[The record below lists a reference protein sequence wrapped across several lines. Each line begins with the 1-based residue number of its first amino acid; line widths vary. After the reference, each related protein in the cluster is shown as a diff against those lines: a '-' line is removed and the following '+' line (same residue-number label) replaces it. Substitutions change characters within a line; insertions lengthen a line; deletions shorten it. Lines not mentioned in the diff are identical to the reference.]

1 MRVVIR
7 LLKIRKSGLVR
18 ISAEERS
25 SSKVNTMLKKILSV
39 LSFIVMT
46 ILSYKTVRTFPEV
59 TSVFAILSILTMV
72 SAMVVGKSG
81 KLIQFLFENTED
93 LPRGTR
99 LSLTGLFLYVI
110 MLFVVSYGIVFI
122 PTIIATLCVGCLI
135 LLGMVCF
142 FY

>member
-1 MRVVIR
+1 
-7 LLKIRKSGLVR
+7 
-18 ISAEERS
+18 
-25 SSKVNTMLKKILSV
+25 
-39 LSFIVMT
+39 MT

-59 TSVFAILSILTMV
+59 TSIFAVLSILTMV
-72 SAMVVGKSG
+72 SAMLVGKSG

-110 MLFVVSYGIVFI
+110 LLFGISYGIVLV
-122 PTIIATLCVGCLI
+122 PTIIAIICVGSLI
-135 LLGMVCF
+135 LLGMVCV

>member
-1 MRVVIR
+1 MV
-7 LLKIRKSGLVR
+7 
-18 ISAEERS
+18 
-25 SSKVNTMLKKILSV
+25 KKILSV
-39 LSFIVMT
+39 LSFMVMT

-72 SAMVVGKSG
+72 SAMLVGKSG

-122 PTIIATLCVGCLI
+122 PTIVATLCVGIVI
-135 LLGMVCF
+135 LLGMACL

>member
-1 MRVVIR
+1 
-7 LLKIRKSGLVR
+7 
-18 ISAEERS
+18 
-25 SSKVNTMLKKILSV
+25 MLKKILSV
-39 LSFIVMT
+39 LSFVVMT

-81 KLIQFLFENTED
+81 KLIQSLFENTED

-122 PTIIATLCVGCLI
+122 PTIVATLCVGIVI

>member
-1 MRVVIR
+1 
-7 LLKIRKSGLVR
+7 
-18 ISAEERS
+18 
-25 SSKVNTMLKKILSV
+25 MLKKILSI

-59 TSVFAILSILTMV
+59 TSVFAILAILTLV
-72 SAMVVGKSG
+72 SAMLVGKSG

-110 MLFVVSYGIVFI
+110 LLFVVSYGIVFV
-122 PTIIATLCVGCLI
+122 PTIIATFCVGIII
-135 LLGMVCF
+135 LLGMVCV

>member
-1 MRVVIR
+1 M
-7 LLKIRKSGLVR
+7 L
-18 ISAEERS
+18 AEEGL
-25 SSKVNTMLKKILSV
+25 SSKVNTMLKKFLSV

-59 TSVFAILSILTMV
+59 ASVFAILSIITLV
-72 SAMVVGKSG
+72 SAVLVGKSG
-81 KLIQFLFENTED
+81 KLMNFLFEDLED

-110 MLFVVSYGIVFI
+110 LLFAVSYGIVFI
-122 PTIIATLCVGCLI
+122 PTIIATICVSGLI
-135 LLGMVCF
+135 LLGLVCF

>member
-1 MRVVIR
+1 
-7 LLKIRKSGLVR
+7 
-18 ISAEERS
+18 
-25 SSKVNTMLKKILSV
+25 MLKKILSI

-59 TSVFAILSILTMV
+59 TSVFAILAILTMV
-72 SAMVVGKSG
+72 SAMLVGKSG

-110 MLFVVSYGIVFI
+110 LLFGISYGIVFV
-122 PTIIATLCVGCLI
+122 PTIIAIICVGSLI
-135 LLGMVCF
+135 LLGMVCV

>member
-7 LLKIRKSGLVR
+7 LSKIRKNGLVKIGVVGR
-18 ISAEERS
+18 LN
-25 SSKVNTMLKKILSV
+25 SKVNVMLKKLLSV

-59 TSVFAILSILTMV
+59 TSVFAILTILTMV
-72 SAMVVGKSG
+72 SALLVGKSG

-122 PTIIATLCVGCLI
+122 PTIVATLCVGCLI

>member
-1 MRVVIR
+1 
-7 LLKIRKSGLVR
+7 
-18 ISAEERS
+18 
-25 SSKVNTMLKKILSV
+25 MLKKLLSILS
-39 LSFIVMT
+39 FAVMT

-59 TSVFAILSILTMV
+59 TSVFAVLSILTMV

-122 PTIIATLCVGCLI
+122 PTIVATLCVGCLI

>member
-1 MRVVIR
+1 
-7 LLKIRKSGLVR
+7 
-18 ISAEERS
+18 
-25 SSKVNTMLKKILSV
+25 MLKKLLSILS
-39 LSFIVMT
+39 FAVMT
-46 ILSYKTVRTFPEV
+46 ILSYKTVRTFSEV

-122 PTIIATLCVGCLI
+122 PTIVATLCVGIII

>member
-81 KLIQFLFENTED
+81 KLMNFLFENAED

-122 PTIIATLCVGCLI
+122 PTIIATICVGGLI

>member
-1 MRVVIR
+1 
-7 LLKIRKSGLVR
+7 
-18 ISAEERS
+18 
-25 SSKVNTMLKKILSV
+25 MLKKILSI

-59 TSVFAILSILTMV
+59 TSVFAILAIITLV
-72 SAMVVGKSG
+72 SAVLVGKSG
-81 KLIQFLFENTED
+81 KLMNFLFEDLED

-110 MLFVVSYGIVFI
+110 LLFAVSYGIVFI
-122 PTIIATLCVGCLI
+122 PTIVATICVSGLI
-135 LLGMVCF
+135 LLGLVCF

>member
-1 MRVVIR
+1 
-7 LLKIRKSGLVR
+7 
-18 ISAEERS
+18 
-25 SSKVNTMLKKILSV
+25 MLNKILSI

-59 TSVFAILSILTMV
+59 TSVFAILSILTLV
-72 SAMVVGKSG
+72 SAVLVGKSG
-81 KLIQFLFENTED
+81 KLMNFLFEDLED

-110 MLFVVSYGIVFI
+110 TLFVVSYGIVFI
-122 PTIIATLCVGCLI
+122 PTIVATVCVGCLI

>member
-1 MRVVIR
+1 
-7 LLKIRKSGLVR
+7 
-18 ISAEERS
+18 
-25 SSKVNTMLKKILSV
+25 MLKKLLSV
-39 LSFIVMT
+39 LSFMIMT
-46 ILSYKTVRTFPEV
+46 VLAYKTTRTFPEV
-59 TSVFAILSILTMV
+59 TSVFAILAILTMV
-72 SAMVVGKSG
+72 SAMLVGKSG

-110 MLFVVSYGIVFI
+110 LLFGVSYGIVFI
-122 PTIIATLCVGCLI
+122 PTIVATICVGGLI

>member
-1 MRVVIR
+1 
-7 LLKIRKSGLVR
+7 
-18 ISAEERS
+18 
-25 SSKVNTMLKKILSV
+25 MLKKFLSV

-81 KLIQFLFENTED
+81 KLIQLLFENTED

-122 PTIIATLCVGCLI
+122 PTIVATICVGCLI

>member
-1 MRVVIR
+1 
-7 LLKIRKSGLVR
+7 
-18 ISAEERS
+18 
-25 SSKVNTMLKKILSV
+25 
-39 LSFIVMT
+39 MT

>member
-1 MRVVIR
+1 
-7 LLKIRKSGLVR
+7 
-18 ISAEERS
+18 
-25 SSKVNTMLKKILSV
+25 MLKKLILI

-59 TSVFAILSILTMV
+59 TSIFAVLSILTMV
-72 SAMVVGKSG
+72 SAMLVGKSG

-110 MLFVVSYGIVFI
+110 LLFGISYGIVLV
-122 PTIIATLCVGCLI
+122 PTIIAIICVGSLI
-135 LLGMVCF
+135 LLGMVCV

>member
-1 MRVVIR
+1 MLVVIR

-25 SSKVNTMLKKILSV
+25 SFKVTNMLKKLLSILS
-39 LSFIVMT
+39 FAVMT
-46 ILSYKTVRTFPEV
+46 VLAYKTTRTFPEV
-59 TSVFAILSILTMV
+59 TSVFAILAIITLV
-72 SAMVVGKSG
+72 SAVLVGKSG
-81 KLIQFLFENTED
+81 KLMNFLFEDLED

-110 MLFVVSYGIVFI
+110 ALFVVSYGIVFI
-122 PTIIATLCVGCLI
+122 PTIVATLGVGIVI

>member
-1 MRVVIR
+1 M
-7 LLKIRKSGLVR
+7 LRK
-18 ISAEERS
+18 
-25 SSKVNTMLKKILSV
+25 TLSV
-39 LSFIVMT
+39 LSFTVMT

-59 TSVFAILSILTMV
+59 TSVFAVLSILTMV

-81 KLIQFLFENTED
+81 KLIQFLFENAED

-110 MLFVVSYGIVFI
+110 MLFIVSYGIVLI
-122 PTIIATLCVGCLI
+122 PTIVATLCVGCLI

>member
-1 MRVVIR
+1 
-7 LLKIRKSGLVR
+7 
-18 ISAEERS
+18 
-25 SSKVNTMLKKILSV
+25 MLKKLLSILS
-39 LSFIVMT
+39 FAVMT

-122 PTIIATLCVGCLI
+122 PTIVATICVSGLI
-135 LLGMVCF
+135 LLGLVCF
-142 FY
+142 LY